1 MAAKVIHRDISG
13 ATLDGFWSTVYRNST
28 GTERNGKGTGP
39 VSAGSNRTAKGMV
52 PVWTVKNER
61 LPSHS
66 FTGPLPALYRS
77 FTGPLPVLYR
87 FIYTDPLLYRSIYKE
102 PIPFYG
108 TVPFPFLFDETAR
121 NRRNG
126 TA

>member
-39 VSAGSNRTAKGMV
+39 VSAGSNRTAKGTV

-66 FTGPLPALYRS
+66 FTGPLPA
-77 FTGPLPVLYR
+77 LYR